1 MTEKMLVALEQGSF
15 EDVEWVDRLLHRF
28 ADYYFDALSCYERA
42 IVSFARFGFVPPS
55 SSRV

>member
-1 MTEKMLVALEQGSF
+1 MLVALEQGSF

-42 IVSFARFGFVPPS
+42 IVSFAKFGFVPPS